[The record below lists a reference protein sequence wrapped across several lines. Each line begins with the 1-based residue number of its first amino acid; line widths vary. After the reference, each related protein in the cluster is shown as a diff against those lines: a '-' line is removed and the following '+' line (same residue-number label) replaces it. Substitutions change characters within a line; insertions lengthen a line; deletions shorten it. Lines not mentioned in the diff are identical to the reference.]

1 MDFRQVGRAVRTNL
15 VIFLAVL
22 VLVVGLGGASAYLP
36 ANKYKATALLL
47 VVINPSVDPSSAVAA
62 LQLFLPQLAIEAQ
75 YGPELKKV
83 AAAVP
88 ARYAGASVSVS
99 ALADP
104 QSGTMTI
111 TGTSGNPAAAAAF
124 VNADARLLASL
135 EKRSQFYTLV
145 DPSPAPVPDT
155 PSNPRK
161 EILLGS
167 IAFGIIAAVFAA
179 MGADAVRRR
188 LSQVEETRSR
198 IGLPVLAEVPRVG
211 RQALTPGEV
220 FRKGSHPLILE
231 AFQELRSNL
240 LLALPADRPAAIAVT
255 SGNAAEGKSSI
266 AVDLAWALAS
276 ENRLVTAVDCDLR
289 KPTIHLLLGTT
300 LGPGVSGRGS
310 LDLDQVI
317 CTTDN
322 PYLSVIPAGIPDRHP
337 VDIISSIL
345 PSLLDD
351 LRGEGR
357 HIVVD
362 CPPLEGVA
370 ETLMVA
376 SIVDVVVFVVD
387 ARHFDSELVQQHQS
401 RLQEAGATVIGVV
414 LNRVRT
420 GHKKWDRS
428 YGYAVPEFVNGTR
441 ADLKDSSSRSA
452 KQLAKQPRGAS

>member
-1 MDFRQVGRAVRTNL
+1 MIT
-15 VIFLAVL
+15 FLLVL
-22 VLVVGLGGASAYLP
+22 VVVVGLGGASAYLP
-36 ANKYKATALLL
+36 ANKYNATALLI
-47 VVINPSVDPSSAVAA
+47 VEINAGADPSSAVAA

-83 AAAVP
+83 AATVP
-88 ARYAGASVSVS
+88 AKYAQYAVSVG
-99 ALADP
+99 AVADP

-111 TGTSGNPAAAAAF
+111 TATSANPAAAAAF
-124 VNADARLLASL
+124 VNADARQLASL
-135 EKRSQFYTLV
+135 EKRSTYYTLV
-145 DPSPAPVPDT
+145 DPSPAPIPDT

-167 IAFGIIAAVFAA
+167 LAFGFIAAVFAA
-179 MGADAVRRR
+179 MGVDAVRRR

-255 SGNAAEGKSSI
+255 SGNASEGKSSI
-266 AVDLAWALAS
+266 ASDLAWALAS
-276 ENRLVTAVDCDLR
+276 ESRLVTAVDCDLR
-289 KPTIHLLLGTT
+289 KPTMHLLLGTT
-300 LGPGVSGRGS
+300 LGPGVSGRRS
-310 LDLDQVI
+310 LDLDQVL

-337 VDIISSIL
+337 VDIISDTL
-345 PSLLDD
+345 PPLLED
-351 LRGEGR
+351 LRAEGR

-387 ARHFDSELVQQHQS
+387 ARHFDPELVQQHQS
-401 RLQEAGATVIGVV
+401 RLQEAGATVVGVV

-420 GHKKWDRS
+420 GNKKWDRS
-428 YGYAVPEFVNGTR
+428 YGYAVPEFVDASQISVQKPSAR
-441 ADLKDSSSRSA
+441 SSKQQA
-452 KQLAKQPRGAS
+452 KQRSSDR